1 MSMLQYRLDDF
12 ISTVPSCPSTA
23 TLATVL
29 SIFENCVGTNY
40 SRTECCL
47 VVLNEQELPIGL
59 LYSTRLLP
67 SLLFK
72 QGKQIQG
79 VDLRQQLL
87 ALGDSILEPIQTLSA
102 AVSVEEFSQYLN
114 SPINPATNP
123 SNTNIAWAIIDT
135 SNKYL
140 GLLDASRL
148 MNCLLKESLEKTKK
162 AVKSKAKQS
171 SNLAE
176 SRQRRKKLSDT
187 SEQINSP
194 NECQSSLHQ
203 PFVQL
208 LERLPWPIMLQ
219 TSNGEVVTQN
229 PAWWQQLGMLKDPE
243 GIRQEVEAILSST
256 NNLASHQYPS
266 GMEGQNYCGDVEFD
280 ISNKASIT
288 MLGDS
293 TTPASSRNTSNRC
306 FLDSELGTCTCVVEV
321 QSGQE
326 RVWQFAKI
334 PLDTSDLAALSSGLL
349 GSSQSICTSK
359 HTLRDGVIPEDADLT
374 TLYTRR
380 NAATNPAGVA
390 SKHQDGS
397 TKVNSAKKASLQDN
411 LPGIA
416 PKVFSTLKEE
426 LQSAGIFSTDLCLM
440 LATDV
445 TEQQQ
450 LCKELAAKNAD
461 LVQLNRLKDEFLA
474 CISHELKTPLTAVLG
489 LSRLLVDQQLGELN
503 ERQARYAGLIHQ
515 SGRHLMTV
523 VNDILDLTRM
533 ETGQMELALGTV
545 NLRSVCDRAVT
556 DAKTNQVQNNKNAPA
571 NQTPP
576 SPDHEFTLTI
586 EPDLDEIVADEL
598 RLRQM
603 LVHLL
608 SNAFKFTEG
617 GGKIGLRVNRWEGW
631 IAFTVWDTGI
641 GIPEEQQH
649 LIFQKFQQLENPL
662 TRQFEGTGL
671 GLVLTRALARL
682 HGGDVSFLSQSGK
695 GSQFTL
701 LLPPSPPKAGF
712 TDQEVKRWSSFK
724 DGETTLDD
732 NDNYQ
737 RQWLSKNAKKTLPNQ
752 NHNSQ
757 PEIKRSAPNT
767 TTPPQHSP
775 NSSQRLV
782 LVVEAVGR
790 YIEEITEQL
799 TGLGYRVVIA
809 RSGCEAVEKARRLQP
824 KAIFVNPLLPLL
836 SGWDVL
842 TLLKSDDVTRSIPTI
857 VTSTG
862 AEKEQAFANRADGFL
877 RLPVQHQI
885 LAPLVDSLCHTPEV
899 KKHGK
904 ENFAP
909 IAINNPLRIL
919 RLVNPDLESTSHPS
933 LPEHRVIEVDDL
945 EQAELLSQVWDFD
958 VVLLDADIPSSH
970 IYLKQLSQ
978 NPRLSALPLVT
989 CSVEISQA
997 ASQIPELSVFPCL
1010 TPFGNSQVGKPN
1022 ALLSVLQIAAG
1033 VSCPPSILVIDLTM
1047 LPDLPESQNNYLRN
1061 RKLRNT
1067 IKNSSMNSEKIL
1079 FHSSTS
1085 TIPSRGSEWFQALI
1099 QYLQT
1104 AGFKAAMGRSWAE
1117 LLQQIRHH
1125 SVDLLLLDLGESA
1138 PSKEVIAAFN
1148 VLQKLPFDLPPVLLL
1163 DQRLDN
1169 ADEVDIPIVSGT
1181 LESVE
1186 LAIGRMEDRSLKS
1199 IATSILPRSTSMEEL
1214 LEKIHQ
1220 ALEEGSGE

>member
-1 MSMLQYRLDDF
+1 M
-12 ISTVPSCPSTA
+12 
-23 TLATVL
+23 
-29 SIFENCVGTNY
+29 
-40 SRTECCL
+40 
-47 VVLNEQELPIGL
+47 
-59 LYSTRLLP
+59 
-67 SLLFK
+67 
-72 QGKQIQG
+72 
-79 VDLRQQLL
+79 
-87 ALGDSILEPIQTLSA
+87 GDGIIEPIQTLSA
-102 AVSVEEFSQYLN
+102 AVSVEEFSQFLQ
-114 SPINPATNP
+114 PPTNP
-123 SNTNIAWAIIDT
+123 KNTNWDWALIDT
-135 SNKYL
+135 NGKYL
-140 GLLDASRL
+140 GLVDSTRLLNFFLKSVHPVAAKALQHEARHQKNPLQTKEKASRL
-148 MNCLLKESLEKTKK
+148 TE
-162 AVKSKAKQS
+162 
-171 SNLAE
+171 
-176 SRQRRKKLSDT
+176 
-187 SEQINSP
+187 
-194 NECQSSLHQ
+194 ECQISSHQ
-203 PFVQL
+203 SFVKL
-208 LERLPWPIMLQ
+208 VERLPWPLMLQ

-243 GIRQEVEAILSST
+243 GIRQEVEAILSPIKVSRYASPSVEEFSYGSDGNNEAIALAKST
-256 NNLASHQYPS
+256 TILR
-266 GMEGQNYCGDVEFD
+266 D
-280 ISNKASIT
+280 
-288 MLGDS
+288 DS
-293 TTPASSRNTSNRC
+293 TIAANTAKNRPNRC

-334 PLDTSDLAALSSGLL
+334 PLDSSELVSLSSELTATPEA
-349 GSSQSICTSK
+349 INDYVTK
-359 HTLRDGVIPEDADLT
+359 HTLRDNIPPEDTDFVCAEGRSARNPRVEKSERGEARKRK
-374 TLYTRR
+374 TR
-380 NAATNPAGVA
+380 NTESKEA
-390 SKHQDGS
+390 SPIQE
-397 TKVNSAKKASLQDN
+397 VSLQN
-411 LPGIA
+411 LKDTLPEIT

-426 LQSAGIFSTDLCLM
+426 LDCSDTYGKDLWLM
-440 LATDV
+440 LATDI

-533 ETGQMELALGTV
+533 ETGQMELSVGSV
-545 NLRSVCDRAVT
+545 KLRAVCDRAVA
-556 DAKTNQVQNNKNAPA
+556 DAKTAQTQNSKNAPVA
-571 NQTPP
+571 T
-576 SPDHEFTLTI
+576 SPNHEFILTI

-641 GIPEEQQH
+641 GIPEQQQH

-682 HGGDVSFLSQSGK
+682 HGGDVSFLSREGK

-701 LLPPSPPKAGF
+701 LLPPSPPKTGF
-712 TDQEVKRWSSFK
+712 TDQEVKRWSSVK
-724 DGETTLDD
+724 DDETRLSDIKNSLHAQTNTGEWVSDL
-732 NDNYQ
+732 
-737 RQWLSKNAKKTLPNQ
+737 NAKSTPTRDRGT
-752 NHNSQ
+752 
-757 PEIKRSAPNT
+757 KRDRKLSSPTAKPVSSRQV
-767 TTPPQHSP
+767 PPSCQHSS

-782 LVVEAVGR
+782 LIVEAVGR

-824 KAIFVNPLLPLL
+824 KAIFLNPLLPLL

-842 TLLKSDDVTRSIPTI
+842 TLLKSDDLTRRIPVI

-877 RLPVQHQI
+877 RLPVQNQL
-885 LAPLVDSLCHTPEV
+885 LAPLVDSLCYTPEV
-899 KKHGK
+899 KKHSK
-904 ENFAP
+904 EIAP
-909 IAINNPLRIL
+909 IVTNNPLRIL
-919 RLVNPDLESTSHPS
+919 RLVNPDIESITQPS

-945 EQAELLSQVWDFD
+945 EQADLLSRVWQFD
-958 VVLLDADIPSSH
+958 VVLLDADVPFSQ
-970 IYLKQLSQ
+970 IYLEQLSQ
-978 NPRLSALPLVT
+978 NPRLSAIPLVT
-989 CSVEISQA
+989 CNVEISQA
-997 ASQIPELSVFPCL
+997 ASQIPELSVYPCL
-1010 TPFGNSQVGKPN
+1010 TPFGSNNSSNGKN

-1033 VSCPPSILVIDLTM
+1033 ISCPPSILVIDLTM
-1047 LPDLPESQNNYLRN
+1047 LRDLPKSQNNYLRN
-1061 RKLRNT
+1061 QKL
-1067 IKNSSMNSEKIL
+1067 KNRASNNSINSDK
-1079 FHSSTS
+1079 TS
-1085 TIPSRGSEWFQALI
+1085 FKESESLIPCRGSEWFQALI

-1138 PSKEVIAAFN
+1138 PSKEVIAALKA
-1148 VLQKLPFDLPPVLLL
+1148 LQKFPFDLPPLLVLN
-1163 DQRLDN
+1163 QRLN
-1169 ADEVDIPIVSGT
+1169 HAEVDAQTPTTPIS
-1181 LESVE
+1181 ESVE
-1186 LAIGRMEDRSLKS
+1186 IAIDA
-1199 IATSILPRSTSMEEL
+1199 IATTILPRSISMEEL
-1214 LEKIHQ
+1214 LNEIHQ
-1220 ALEEGSGE
+1220 AIRE